1 MNTIGVRICQRR
13 ADLLCSSIIVCGNS
27 DYTVTFV
34 FDSEWD
40 DYTEKAACFAY
51 CRNGARITEN
61 VPFTGNTCAVPVLHD
76 IDAVEIG
83 VFAGNIRTTSPAR
96 ITCIRCSTD
105 LHGEPYHPPAD
116 VYDQLMELVAIAE
129 NPAPPLPFG
138 YCYIIASDGSYIITA
153 EGDYIIAKE

>member
-1 MNTIGVRICQRR
+1 MNITVTERIARVSGCPQ
-13 ADLLCSSIIVCGNS
+13 IICGNS
-27 DYTVTFV
+27 DYTVTFT

-40 DYTEKAACFAY
+40 EYEEKAACFAY
-51 CRNGARITEN
+51 CINGARITEN

-96 ITCIRCSTD
+96 IPCLRCITD
-105 LHGEPYHPPAD
+105 LDGAPYHPPDD
-116 VYDQLMELVAIAE
+116 VYAQLMERVARAE
-129 NPAPPLPFG
+129 SGLPELPDG
-138 YCYIIASDGSYIITA
+138 YCFVVASDGSYIVTA